1 MRSITL
7 THVGYD
13 YMNARLIHGQ
23 IFTGCSNSLMG
34 CTQDLQDQQDGL
46 PILEQSPKSEALF
59 LTPICFPILLILSNY
74 NAVTEFR
81 LPASD
86 F

>member
-34 CTQDLQDQQDGL
+34 CTQDEQDKQD
-46 PILEQSPKSEALF
+46 EA
-59 LTPICFPILLILSNY
+59 TRRCRATAESAFPAQALDG
-74 NAVTEFR
+74 R
-81 LPASD
+81 PG
-86 F
+86 